1 MYHILGEE
9 GGISFVW
16 LSNHVFTSKISL
28 ISRLKILPFWFAV
41 KIICR
46 SETLYLQLFSA
57 SRLQD
62 FSIPS
67 YWFWR
72 HRPQPAQWQRFLL
85 LFGGGSFWLP
95 PQELHAA
102 DGFCISCCLS
112 PDPRGPSVSCFFC
125 SRASGPGLGGLSG
138 REGDLQ
144 RCGLYHL
151 KSDTT
156 VKFCKD
162 LAVLSPRDSVELFK
176 RQLCHCGSG
185 GGIEGQFSPRFLFW
199 GACLFLGVFL
209 HQRLQKLR
217 GKKTF
222 LWFPICRLEGK
233 LVQIHHRKLHYKSC
247 CRNTEPRH

>member
-16 LSNHVFTSKISL
+16 LSNHAFTSKISL

-46 SETLYLQLFSA
+46 SETLYLQSFSA
-57 SRLQD
+57 SPLQD
-62 FSIPS
+62 SSIPS

-95 PQELHAA
+95 PQELRAA

-112 PDPRGPSVSCFFC
+112 PDPRGPSVSCSFY
-125 SRASGPGLGGLSG
+125 SPASGPGLGGLSG

-144 RCGLYHL
+144 WCGLYPL
-151 KSDTT
+151 KSDTK

-176 RQLCHCGSG
+176 YSYATVVVVEAEKDNFHPDSSFEGLVCSSGFFCTRDYRSWGDKKHFCGSP
-185 GGIEGQFSPRFLFW
+185 S
-199 GACLFLGVFL
+199 VD
-209 HQRLQKLR
+209 LR
-217 GKKTF
+217 
-222 LWFPICRLEGK
+222 E
-233 LVQIHHRKLHYKSC
+233 
-247 CRNTEPRH
+247 N